1 MTTQTVS
8 GRRYFT
14 KAWLMEQKSLI
25 ALLVLIAIVSTLS
38 PNFFTINNLFNILQQ
53 TSVNAIMAVGMTL
66 VILTSGIDLS
76 VGSLLA
82 LTGAVAASIV
92 GIEVNALVA
101 VAAALALGAAIG
113 AVTGVIVA
121 KGRVQAFIATLVMM
135 LLLRGVT
142 MVYTNGSPVNT
153 GFTENADLF
162 GWFGIGRPLGVPT
175 PVWIMGIVFL
185 AAWYMLHH
193 TRLGRYIYALG
204 GNEAA
209 TRLSGINVNKIKII
223 VYSLCG
229 LLASLA
235 GIIEVARL
243 SSAQPTAG
251 TGYELDAIAAVV
263 LGGTSLAGG
272 KGRIVGTLIGALIL
286 GFLNN
291 GLNLLG
297 VSSYYQMIVKAV
309 VILLAVLVGAAL
321 ATAGVIMQGLF
332 RNPMADPGLLG
343 VSSGSAL
350 MVGVAIVLPF
360 SFPVVLVLYEQMVFA
375 IAGSLVVC
383 TIIFLIT
390 QRHRDGSMMQLLL
403 AGIAINALCGAAIG
417 ILSYIGDEQQ
427 LRQLT
432 LWMMGN
438 LGQAQWPTLLVASSF
453 ILPAIIATTCLS
465 GTLNLLQ
472 LGDEEAHYLGV
483 NVKRKRQQLL
493 LVSSLLVGAAVSVS
507 GIIGFIGLVIPHLIR
522 MTTGA
527 NHRWLIPCS
536 ALAGACLLLMAD
548 TLARTLVQPAEMPVG
563 LLTSLLGG
571 PYFMWLI
578 LRNRRIT

>member
-272 KGRIVGTLIGALIL
+272 KGRIVGTLIGALSL

-360 SFPVVLVLYEQMVFA
+360 SFPVVLVLYGLYHHFSHHAAPSRWQHDA
-375 IAGSLVVC
+375 IV
-383 TIIFLIT
+383 TRRY
-390 QRHRDGSMMQLLL
+390 RHQ
-403 AGIAINALCGAAIG
+403 C
-417 ILSYIGDEQQ
+417 
-427 LRQLT
+427 
-432 LWMMGN
+432 
-438 LGQAQWPTLLVASSF
+438 
-453 ILPAIIATTCLS
+453 
-465 GTLNLLQ
+465 
-472 LGDEEAHYLGV
+472 
-483 NVKRKRQQLL
+483 
-493 LVSSLLVGAAVSVS
+493 
-507 GIIGFIGLVIPHLIR
+507 
-522 MTTGA
+522 
-527 NHRWLIPCS
+527 
-536 ALAGACLLLMAD
+536 
-548 TLARTLVQPAEMPVG
+548 PV
-563 LLTSLLGG
+563 
-571 PYFMWLI
+571 
-578 LRNRRIT
+578 RRSDRHPELYRR

>member
-1 MTTQTVS
+1 MLKDSFSSARVFM
-8 GRRYFT
+8 G
-14 KAWLMEQKSLI
+14 LSL
-25 ALLVLIAIVSTLS
+25 L
-38 PNFFTINNLFNILQQ
+38 
-53 TSVNAIMAVGMTL
+53 
-66 VILTSGIDLS
+66 
-76 VGSLLA
+76 LLA
-82 LTGAVAASIV
+82 LV
-92 GIEVNALVA
+92 
-101 VAAALALGAAIG
+101 
-113 AVTGVIVA
+113 
-121 KGRVQAFIATLVMM
+121 
-135 LLLRGVT
+135 
-142 MVYTNGSPVNT
+142 
-153 GFTENADLF
+153 LF
-162 GWFGIGRPLGVPT
+162 G
-175 PVWIMGIVFL
+175 
-185 AAWYMLHH
+185 
-193 TRLGRYIYALG
+193 
-204 GNEAA
+204 
-209 TRLSGINVNKIKII
+209 
-223 VYSLCG
+223 
-229 LLASLA
+229 AS
-235 GIIEVARL
+235 
-243 SSAQPTAG
+243 Q
-251 TGYELDAIAAVV
+251 
-263 LGGTSLAGG
+263 
-272 KGRIVGTLIGALIL
+272 GALKISFDAL
-286 GFLNN
+286 FDEEYRDIWLNIR
-291 GLNLLG
+291 LPR
-297 VSSYYQMIVKAV
+297 V
-309 VILLAVLVGAAL
+309 LLAVLVGAAL

-332 RNPMADPGLLG
+332 RNPMADPG
-343 VSSGSAL
+343 
-350 MVGVAIVLPF
+350 
-360 SFPVVLVLYEQMVFA
+360 
-375 IAGSLVVC
+375 
-383 TIIFLIT
+383 
-390 QRHRDGSMMQLLL
+390 LL

-453 ILPAIIATTCLS
+453 ILPAIIATTCLA

>member
-1 MTTQTVS
+1 
-8 GRRYFT
+8 
-14 KAWLMEQKSLI
+14 
-25 ALLVLIAIVSTLS
+25 
-38 PNFFTINNLFNILQQ
+38 
-53 TSVNAIMAVGMTL
+53 
-66 VILTSGIDLS
+66 
-76 VGSLLA
+76 
-82 LTGAVAASIV
+82 
-92 GIEVNALVA
+92 
-101 VAAALALGAAIG
+101 
-113 AVTGVIVA
+113 
-121 KGRVQAFIATLVMM
+121 
-135 LLLRGVT
+135 
-142 MVYTNGSPVNT
+142 
-153 GFTENADLF
+153 
-162 GWFGIGRPLGVPT
+162 
-175 PVWIMGIVFL
+175 
-185 AAWYMLHH
+185 
-193 TRLGRYIYALG
+193 
-204 GNEAA
+204 
-209 TRLSGINVNKIKII
+209 
-223 VYSLCG
+223 
-229 LLASLA
+229 
-235 GIIEVARL
+235 
-243 SSAQPTAG
+243 
-251 TGYELDAIAAVV
+251 
-263 LGGTSLAGG
+263 
-272 KGRIVGTLIGALIL
+272 
-286 GFLNN
+286 
-291 GLNLLG
+291 
-297 VSSYYQMIVKAV
+297 
-309 VILLAVLVGAAL
+309 
-321 ATAGVIMQGLF
+321 MQGLF

-453 ILPAIIATTCLS
+453 ILPAIIATTCLA

-578 LRNRRIT
+578 LRNPEDHMISAQNLVYSLQGRRLTDNVSLTFPGGEIVAILGPNGAGKSTLLRQLTGYLQPDSGECRLF